1 MMADREAILAN
12 YSHKRHFLQT
22 VNIPALGEPFL
33 YMKNHKA
40 ACTTVLAT
48 LMAHLLDL
56 RGEGTE
62 SIDMD
67 SVHTPPKTLLLTGPR
82 GLNVRRVMRALDDP
96 GMFRFTI
103 VREPVAR
110 TVSSFAD
117 KIVKGDKQK
126 TKLMRYLGRP
136 VESDMSLSEFLDIL
150 AQDEGAQDV
159 DRHWRPQRKEISYD
173 FIDYDYIG
181 DMADLRGALG
191 HVVKRIF
198 DVDAPKM
205 QDTRR
210 TLGHKSHSQELIE
223 DMTAQDR
230 ANIEK
235 AFGPDLEMYEEVRK
249 ALGQAV

>member
-1 MMADREAILAN
+1 MANRSAILAN
-12 YSHKRHFLQT
+12 YLHKRHFLQT
-22 VNIPALGEPFL
+22 VNIPVLGSPFL

-48 LMAHLLDL
+48 LMAHLLEL
-56 RGEGTE
+56 QGEGTE

-67 SVHTPPKTLLLTGPR
+67 SVHTPPKSLLLTGPR
-82 GLNVRRVMRALDDP
+82 GLRVWRVMQALDDP
-96 GMFRFTI
+96 AVFRFTI

-150 AQDEGAQDV
+150 AHDEGAQDV

-173 FIDYDYIG
+173 YINYDYVG

-191 HVVKRIF
+191 YVVKRIF
-198 DVDAPKM
+198 DADTPKM
-205 QDTRR
+205 QDTRQ
-210 TLGHKSHSQELIE
+210 TLGHKSHSRELIE
-223 DMTAQDR
+223 GMTAQDR

-249 ALGQAV
+249 SLAEVA